1 MGYKKEYSKTQE
13 QDCNIIKENQLE
25 IMNGKLCQ
33 AVLRCKSYD
42 NPKKECNSMQKSVKK
57 SIRSSVTLGL
67 ITSARLKMSRNVD
80 RFLNKRRLENATW

>member
-33 AVLRCKSYD
+33 AVKVQVL
-42 NPKKECNSMQKSVKK
+42 
-57 SIRSSVTLGL
+57 
-67 ITSARLKMSRNVD
+67 
-80 RFLNKRRLENATW
+80 